1 MDLYTLGGI
10 FLSIFVINQMLALLE
25 RLSKH
30 GVPVPPILR
39 ELKNNKRTEEL
50 EKSIA
55 ELDKQIEE
63 VTGFK
68 EFFTPKGPTQQ
79 ELNKLNPFLAEA
91 VWRYHD
97 ASVYLPEGVTIGYLP
112 LHYAWIVVGP
122 KGSVKVEEHVGWW
135 SNLERVKQAVKK
147 VM

>member
-1 MDLYTLGGI
+1 MV
-10 FLSIFVINQMLALLE
+10 FLVIVESTWSHNRYLQNFSTKPPDRIAILE
-25 RLSKH
+25 Q
-30 GVPVPPILR
+30 
-39 ELKNNKRTEEL
+39 
-50 EKSIA
+50 SIA

-112 LHYAWIVVGP
+112 LRYAWIVVGP